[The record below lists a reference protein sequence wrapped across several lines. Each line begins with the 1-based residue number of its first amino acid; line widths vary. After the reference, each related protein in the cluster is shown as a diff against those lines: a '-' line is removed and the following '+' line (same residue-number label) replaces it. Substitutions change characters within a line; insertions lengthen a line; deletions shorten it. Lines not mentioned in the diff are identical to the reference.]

1 MMDEATRRSA
11 RRMVRIAQAMNRPR
25 ELAALIGEEKAREIA
40 ERQHEVASK
49 VHRSPPKCLDGMR
62 F

>member
-1 MMDEATRRSA
+1 MLRVAH
-11 RRMVRIAQAMNRPR
+11 AMNRPR

-49 VHRSPPKCLDGMR
+49 AHRSPPRSLDGMR

>member
-1 MMDEATRRSA
+1 MLRVAH
-11 RRMVRIAQAMNRPR
+11 AMNRPR
-25 ELAALIGEEKAREIA
+25 ELAALIA

-49 VHRSPPKCLDGMR
+49 AHRSPPRSLDGMR